1 MSPCMKEQSSIF
13 GQRLS
18 TSMKKIAVLVDFTRS
33 GKPAM
38 LMAKRLSELSGAEII
53 AVNVSDGNQNDEA
66 VKHHL
71 DEYTASILG
80 QKITSHSVVGHG
92 KLLSSIPQL
101 LSEINPDL
109 VVICTHG
116 IRGVIQTLFGATI
129 LKLVQEINY
138 PSVIVQENTVVR
150 NTTPLN
156 ILLTASPYESFYAKM
171 KYCGTVAKALNANVV
186 HYEME
191 KYLGDTEE
199 VIAKHSKEAE
209 AYYNEIQVNFSTVNE
224 ERKLMSLGFA
234 QQTINY
240 AYNHGYDL
248 VCVSADTHQEQMA
261 MGKADKEKML
271 CNDEGVAMLVCPDK

>member
-1 MSPCMKEQSSIF
+1 
-13 GQRLS
+13 
-18 TSMKKIAVLVDFTRS
+18 MKKIAVLVDFTRS

-38 LMAKRLSELSGAEII
+38 MMAKRLSEISGAEII
-53 AVNVSDGNQNDEA
+53 AVNISDGQHNDE
-66 VKHHL
+66 VLKHQL
-71 DEYTASILG
+71 DEYTSAMLG
-80 QKITSHSVVGHG
+80 QKITSHAVIGHG
-92 KLLSSIPQL
+92 RLLSSIPQL

-129 LKLVQEINY
+129 LKLVQEIHY
-138 PSVIVQENTVVR
+138 PSVVVQENTVVR
-150 NTTPLN
+150 NVLPVN

-171 KYCGTVAKALNANVV
+171 KYCGTIAKSIDANVV

-209 AYYNEIQVNFSTVNE
+209 AYYSEIQVKFSTVNE

-271 CNDEGVAMLVCPDK
+271 CNDEGVAILVCPDK